1 MLIRGKTFKLGL
13 AALAATTLIACGGG
27 SGSGNSSSVAASS
40 KSGDVAGPLDA
51 LQEPLSEQVIGNI
64 AALTTDT
71 PLEPLLGCVDEA
83 VVGDLLDVVDSLAVA
98 AEEAVASGDP
108 TAAFQLAAE
117 NIQAQVEQFV
127 DNATQLVTSLAG
139 GEGCLGAGLP
149 SGGLPAGGLPST
161 GTPLDGLTSILAG
174 SAGGFAPGTDLPTLS
189 ANSTGLADQF
199 NAAFANVPAEVQG
212 APVVGGVLMLLSDAV
227 NDLDSLLSAIT
238 AMQPELAAAAAEELI
253 ANVLSNLLLGV
264 VPVATL
270 EGAAGQNGAV
280 SGPVQAGIDQA
291 AAAIGDGLSA
301 ILDPLASVGGG
312 GDVLTGTPLDAV
324 LAPLTDV
331 LNSGGLPSL
340 PGGGSSGGPT
350 GTPLDAILAPLTDLI
365 GSGGLPSLPGAT
377 STGTPLD
384 VLLEPLLALLPAD
397 AGTVDPFS
405 FAAILVA
412 ALNGQ
417 GPLGVVTSPAQVVL
431 DPIRD
436 ALQQAG
442 LPGIV
447 QDQVLHSSVADL
459 LLGTLLGLL

>member
-1 MLIRGKTFKLGL
+1 MLIRGKTLKLGL

-27 SGSGNSSSVAASS
+27 SGGGSSSAASS
-40 KSGDVAGPLDA
+40 KSGEVAGPLDA
-51 LQEPLSEQVIGNI
+51 LQVPRSEQVIGNI

-71 PLEPLLGCVDEA
+71 PLEPLLSCVDEA

-108 TAAFQLAAE
+108 TAAFQLAAA

-127 DNATQLVTSLAG
+127 GNATQLVTSLAG
-139 GEGCLGAGLP
+139 GEGCLGGGLP
-149 SGGLPAGGLPST
+149 SGGLPTGGLPST
-161 GTPLDGLTSILAG
+161 GTPLDSLTSILAG

-199 NAAFANVPAEVQG
+199 NAAFANVPAELQG

-227 NDLDSLLSAIT
+227 NDLDSLLSAL
-238 AMQPELAAAAAEELI
+238 AGMQPAVAAAAAEELI

-291 AAAIGDGLSA
+291 TAAIGDGLAA
-301 ILDPLASVGGG
+301 ILDPLATVGGG
-312 GDVLTGTPLDAV
+312 GAGGPTGTPLDAI

-340 PGGGSSGGPT
+340 PGGGGSGGPT

-365 GSGGLPSLPGAT
+365 GSGGLPSLPGAS

-384 VLLEPLLALLPAD
+384 ALLEPLLALLPAD
-397 AGTVDPFS
+397 AGTLDPLS
-405 FAAILVA
+405 LAAILVD

-442 LPGIV
+442 LQGIV